1 MSTKP
6 GGGRR
11 GRAEFSPTFIGAIGD
26 RLRDNRRVRRSLPE
40 WGRIHVDR
48 QLPFLSVYRRTSS
61 FMDLDIQHL
70 VTSEAAYLYTTADR
84 RLHTGL
90 AQLIGEVADV
100 MVEQFGAF
108 LLLELWPNMF
118 EGENEE
124 DSQLATSRPRFRI
137 VSHPRQQLGSFMDKF
152 VESLSRVRLGGQ
164 MARVD
169 TVARY
174 RVGPPQL
181 RPLMTAQEAQQRRCL
196 VLGLELLP
204 VFVERETGELF
215 PQLRRQMER
224 SLAVALK
231 RTFFEFARSRTT
243 HRPPHFHALGR
254 RATVRA
260 VWRADRELSEVS
272 DGFDFL
278 LQVSPINGG
287 AAWREFQRNKY
298 RDAPT
303 FHYRPLPVDPVVLKR
318 QLYETPVDRVEDPAI
333 GQLLRDK
340 VNELDREINML
351 LDINTPRFV
360 HGSIQLYGD
369 VENSLLTLAEE
380 ILVRLPKGIKAKQ
393 SDQLGA
399 VEFAI
404 HARQEIEYLRQQDGE
419 VSAQVEVR
427 DDINGLIVSHGS
439 LLVGS
444 DTRIERER
452 VPALLQ
458 HEIGT
463 HVLTYFNGKGQR
475 FRQLYAG
482 LPGYEAL
489 QEGIAVLSEHLVGG
503 LGGNRLR
510 LLAARVVAVRMMI
523 DGVGFVD
530 CFQRLVDQYY
540 FPPRAAFS
548 TTMRVFRGGGLT
560 KDAVYLRGLVQTLQY
575 FADGGGLDPLL
586 IGKIA
591 AEHIPMI
598 RELQWRQ
605 VLTEPTLRPRYL
617 SDPESVA
624 RLGQLRSGVT
634 VLDLLGQQSGRRRQ
648 VR

>member
-1 MSTKP
+1 MATKP
-6 GGGRR
+6 SGKRSVSSTI
-11 GRAEFSPTFIGAIGD
+11 SPAFISGIQA
-26 RLRDNRRVRRSLPE
+26 RLRENRRVRRTLPG
-40 WGRIHVDR
+40 WGRIHIDR
-48 QLPFLSVYRRTSS
+48 QLPFLSVYRRQHD
-61 FMDLDIQHL
+61 FIDLDIQHL

-84 RLHTGL
+84 RYHTGL
-90 AQLIGEVADV
+90 AQLVSEVAGV

-118 EGENEE
+118 PEE
-124 DSQLATSRPRFRI
+124 IDDELQRATPRPRFRI
-137 VSHPRQQLGSFMDKF
+137 ISPPKQRMGHFLDKF
-152 VESLSRVRLGGQ
+152 VEALSRIRLGGQ
-164 MARVD
+164 LAHVD
-169 TVARY
+169 VVSRY
-174 RVGPPQL
+174 RIGPPKL
-181 RPLMTAQEAQQRRCL
+181 RPLMTPQEAEQQRCL

-204 VFVERETGELF
+204 VFIERETQELF

-278 LQVSPINGG
+278 LQVSPINGS
-287 AAWREFQRNKY
+287 AAWRDFQRQKY
-298 RDAPT
+298 QHPPA

-340 VNELDREINML
+340 VDELDREINML
-351 LDINTPRFV
+351 LDINTPRFI

-369 VENSLLTLAEE
+369 VEDSLFALAKE
-380 ILVRLPKGIKAKQ
+380 ILGRLPKGTKTKH
-393 SDQLGA
+393 SDQLDA
-399 VEFAI
+399 LEFAAC
-404 HARQEIEYLRQQDGE
+404 AREEIEYLRQQDTE
-419 VSAQVEVR
+419 VRATVEVR
-427 DDINGLIVSHGS
+427 DDVNGLMVSHGS
-439 LLVGS
+439 LLVGA
-444 DTRIERER
+444 DTRIARDR

-463 HVLTYFNGKGQR
+463 HVLTYYNGKGQP

-482 LPGYEAL
+482 LSGYEAL
-489 QEGIAVLSEHLVGG
+489 QEGIAVLSEYFVGG
-503 LGGNRLR
+503 LCGNRLR
-510 LLAARVVAVRMMI
+510 LLAARVIAVRAVL
-523 DGVGFVD
+523 DGVSFVE

-540 FPPRAAFS
+540 FSPRVAFS

-560 KDAVYLRGLVQTLQY
+560 KDAIYLRGLVQTLAY
-575 FADGGGLDPLL
+575 FSQGGGLEPLL
-586 IGKIA
+586 IGKISVD
-591 AEHIPMI
+591 HIPMM

-605 VLTEPTLRPRYL
+605 VLTEPRLRPRYL
-617 SDPESVA
+617 SDPEAVS
-624 RLGQLRSGVT
+624 RLDQLLSGVT
-634 VLDLLGQQSGRRRQ
+634 VLDLLDHAS
-648 VR
+648 VRKTRMK